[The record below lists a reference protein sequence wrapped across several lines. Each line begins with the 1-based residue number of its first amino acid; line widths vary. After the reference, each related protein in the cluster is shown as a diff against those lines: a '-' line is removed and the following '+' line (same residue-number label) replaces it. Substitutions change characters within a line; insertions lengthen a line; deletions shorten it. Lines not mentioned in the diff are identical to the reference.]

1 MTSSQISSDQLFT
14 WSATHESQIHVPVEK
29 APPGASAQ
37 TSLPDSYPARLAYRT
52 LQTLWQAGLQ
62 MREGSWSRPQVLPVC
77 ELSPYAPENGVRTA
91 RVLPADEEVS
101 YELSAR
107 SQDLRGDLRDQSRTA
122 AQARGALR
130 NPDERN
136 GFLAHRHHRSE
147 IGRCPPR
154 QYARDLARCPSGLP
168 DHHGGD
174 R

>member
-1 MTSSQISSDQLFT
+1 MNCLGISSDQLFT
-14 WSATHESQIHVPVEK
+14 WSATHESQIHVRVEK

-37 TSLPDSYPARLAYRT
+37 TPLPNSYPARLAYRT
-52 LQTLWQAGLQ
+52 LQALWQAGLQ

-77 ELSPYAPENGVRTA
+77 ELSPYAPANGVRTA

-107 SQDLRGDLRDQSRTA
+107 SGDLRGDLRDQSRTA
-122 AQARGALR
+122 APARGALR

-168 DHHGGD
+168 DNHGGD